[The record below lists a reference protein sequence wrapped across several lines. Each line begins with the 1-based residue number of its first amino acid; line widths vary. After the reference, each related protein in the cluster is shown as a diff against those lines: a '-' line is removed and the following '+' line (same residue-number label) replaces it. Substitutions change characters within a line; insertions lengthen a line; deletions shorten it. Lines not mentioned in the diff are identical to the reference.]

1 MLYQPS
7 KKGEI
12 YFFTEDFEFKLD
24 EKKKLAQWI
33 HNTAGEYSFIIDNI
47 NYIFVSDSYLLDI
60 NKKYLNHRTL
70 TDIITFDNSFF
81 NLGLAGDIYISI
93 ERLRENAVK
102 YKVDFQEEL
111 CRVMIHGL
119 LHLCGFKDK
128 NVSDKEK
135 MIDAENLALL
145 NYNL

>member
-1 MLYQPS
+1 MSYQPS

-12 YFFTEDFEFKLD
+12 YFFTEDIEFKLD
-24 EKKKLAQWI
+24 EKKKLVHWI
-33 HNTAGEYSFIIDNI
+33 HATAAEYSFKIDNI
-47 NYIFVSDSYLLDI
+47 NYIFVSDAYLFDL
-60 NKKYLNHRTL
+60 NKKYLNHKTL

-93 ERLRENAVK
+93 ERIRENAVK

>member
-1 MLYQPS
+1 MSYQQS
-7 KKGEI
+7 KKGKI
-12 YFFTEDFEFKLD
+12 YFFTEDIEFKLD
-24 EKKKLAQWI
+24 EKKKLEQWI
-33 HNTAGEYSFIIDNI
+33 HKTAGEYSFIIDNI
-47 NYIFVSDSYLLDI
+47 NYIFVSDAYLLDI
-60 NKKYLNHRTL
+60 NKKYLNHKTL

-81 NLGLAGDIYISI
+81 NLRLAGDIYISI
-93 ERLRENAVK
+93 ERVRENAVK

-128 NVSDKEK
+128 NVSDKEN
-135 MIDAENLALL
+135 MIDAENVALL

>member
-1 MLYQPS
+1 MSYQPS

-12 YFFTEDFEFKLD
+12 YFFTEDIEFALD
-24 EKKKLAQWI
+24 EKKKITQWI
-33 HNTAGEYSFIIDNI
+33 HATAKEYSFLIDNI
-47 NYIFVSDSYLLDI
+47 NYIFVSDAYLLEM
-60 NKKYLNHRTL
+60 NKKYLKHKTL

-93 ERLRENAVK
+93 ERVKENAVK

-128 NVSDKEK
+128 NSIDKEK
-135 MIDAENLALL
+135 MIDAENVALL

>member
-1 MLYQPS
+1 MSYQLS

-12 YFFTEDFEFKLD
+12 YFFTEDIGFNLD
-24 EKKKLAQWI
+24 EKKKIAQWI
-33 HNTAGEYSFIIDNI
+33 HSIAAEYSFVIDNI
-47 NYIFVSDSYLLDI
+47 NYIFVSDAYLLDM
-60 NKKYLNHRTL
+60 NKKYLKHKTL

-93 ERLRENAVK
+93 ERVRENAIK

-128 NVSDKEK
+128 NSIDKEK

>member
-1 MLYQPS
+1 MSYRTN

-12 YFFTEDFEFKLD
+12 YFFSEDIEFNLD
-24 EKKKLAQWI
+24 EKKKISQWI
-33 HNTAGEYSFIIDNI
+33 IDTAGEYSFKIDNI
-47 NYIFVSDSYLLDI
+47 NYIFVSDNYLLEM
-60 NKKYLNHRTL
+60 NKRYLKHKTL

-81 NLGLAGDIYISI
+81 NLGLSGDIYISI
-93 ERLRENAVK
+93 DRVRENAVK
-102 YKVDFQEEL
+102 YMVDFQEEL

-128 NVSDKEK
+128 FPAEKDK

-145 NYNL
+145 SYNL

>member
-1 MLYQPS
+1 MWYQPS
-7 KKGEI
+7 KKGKI
-12 YFFTEDFEFKLD
+12 YFFTEDIEFKLD
-24 EKKKLAQWI
+24 EKKKLEQWI
-33 HNTAGEYSFIIDNI
+33 HNTVGEYSFILDNI

-60 NKKYLNHRTL
+60 NKKYLNHKTL

-93 ERLRENAVK
+93 ERVRENAVK

>member
-1 MLYQPS
+1 MSYQPS
-7 KKGEI
+7 KKGKI
-12 YFFTEDFEFKLD
+12 YFFTEDIEFKLD
-24 EKKKLAQWI
+24 EKKKLEQWI
-33 HNTAGEYSFIIDNI
+33 YNTAGEYSFILDNI
-47 NYIFVSDSYLLDI
+47 NYIFVSDAYLLDI
-60 NKKYLNHRTL
+60 NKKYLNHKTL

-93 ERLRENAVK
+93 ERVRENAVK

-145 NYNL
+145 IYNL

>member
-1 MLYQPS
+1 MSYQQS

-12 YFFTEDFEFKLD
+12 YFFTEDIDFNLD
-24 EKKKLAQWI
+24 EKKKIAQWI
-33 HNTAGEYSFIIDNI
+33 HATAGEYSFLIDNI
-47 NYIFVSDSYLLDI
+47 NYIFVSDAYLLEM
-60 NKKYLNHRTL
+60 NKKYLKHKTL

-93 ERLRENAVK
+93 ERVKENAVK
-102 YKVDFQEEL
+102 NKVEFQEEL

-128 NVSDKEK
+128 NSIDKEK
-135 MIDAENLALL
+135 MIDGENLALL

>member
-1 MLYQPS
+1 MV
-7 KKGEI
+7 EI
-12 YFFTEDFEFKLD
+12 NIDELDTNYEDIIVTPD
-24 EKKKLAQWI
+24 EL
-33 HNTAGEYSFIIDNI
+33 S
-47 NYIFVSDSYLLDI
+47 S
-60 NKKYLNHRTL
+60 L
-70 TDIITFDNSFF
+70 TDLI
-81 NLGLAGDIYISI
+81 
-93 ERLRENAVK
+93 RENAVK

>member
-1 MLYQPS
+1 MSYQPS
-7 KKGEI
+7 KKGKI
-12 YFFTEDFEFKLD
+12 YFFTEDIEFKLD
-24 EKKKLAQWI
+24 EKKKLEQWI
-33 HNTAGEYSFIIDNI
+33 HNTTGEYSFILDNI

-60 NKKYLNHRTL
+60 NKKYLNHKTL

-81 NLGLAGDIYISI
+81 NLGLAGDIYVSI
-93 ERLRENAVK
+93 ERVRENAVK